1 LARSGIV
8 EQLRTRRI
16 LSGLTRSVD
25 PDAVILDVR
34 GTADFMRPMLL
45 LIAGTVLAAL
55 PFVRRKAAPTAAPL
69 TTDHEAPLPSVPA
82 TLPAK
87 VPAPVPKLPK
97 LLLLNLE
104 VTATPDCVEKAPP
117 LGSRRELIQILSGV
131 ITDLDLSPTGYVL
144 TRPDGSLTLD
154 LGPHDPIP
162 TVVVDARGE
171 AGVALVKEVLLM
183 TGWRAFVPKT
193 GLFVTVTDLDA
204 IAALAAVE

>member
-1 LARSGIV
+1 
-8 EQLRTRRI
+8 
-16 LSGLTRSVD
+16 
-25 PDAVILDVR
+25 
-34 GTADFMRPMLL
+34 
-45 LIAGTVLAAL
+45 
-55 PFVRRKAAPTAAPL
+55 
-69 TTDHEAPLPSVPA
+69 
-82 TLPAK
+82 
-87 VPAPVPKLPK
+87 LPK